1 MQKESILRISG
12 WIVLVLGLLATIII
26 LLKGTWVEH
35 HSYNFYGNDRTYTEF
50 KIEGLIYAILLAFM
64 SVTNWALMH
73 VIANMSDKITDLA
86 DNAEIKQI

>member
-35 HSYNFYGNDRTYTEF
+35 HYYYDNDYTYTEF
-50 KIEGLIYAILLAFM
+50 KIEGLISAIVLAFM